1 MASIEE
7 RNGSYRIIVS
17 CGRDIYG
24 KKKRETATFVP
35 DPGLTPKKRKKAAE
49 EFARQFE
56 AQVRNGMA
64 MDGRKITLKE
74 FTDRWFEEYAA
85 QKHR

>member
-1 MASIEE
+1 MAFIEE
-7 RNGSYRIIVS
+7 RNGSYRIVVS

-24 KKKRETATFVP
+24 KKKRETATFTP
-35 DPGLTPKKRKKAAE
+35 DPALTPKKRQKAVE

-56 AQVRNGMA
+56 AQVQNGMA

-74 FTDRWFEEYAA
+74 FTDRWLEE
-85 QKHR
+85 